1 MATNSRNTRNSS
13 SSSSGD
19 DYNSINSNRTSSSS
33 KSSLFDDL
41 EIKQH
46 IDIYGTCK
54 ECQYPKTSAEW
65 CRRCSSDRFREK
77 FGIWSSGNKDIDNFI
92 SNAQMTAI
100 GCSQVLEWIPWERF
114 SRIKHIGLGRFGSTY
129 SALWIDG
136 YITHWDSRRRIWGR
150 CDFGTKFVIKIIH
163 NSSSNI
169 SDFLNEL
176 ISHKNGRSGLIR
188 CYGITQHPITRD
200 YALVIRCIEND
211 FRSYLYKEIPFPE
224 HDWKTKLEIIADIAL
239 VLHRIHESDSLHRNF
254 HTGNILRQMN
264 SIIITE
270 LNISTM
276 GDDSPTISHS
286 SGIYGVL
293 PYIAPEMLRG
303 GPLTKSANIYSLGI
317 IMWEIATQRPPFDL
331 NSHDKFLAQRICCG
345 LRPHIDQNMPKS
357 LAKLIKRCWDANIEN
372 RPEAEEVYIW
382 VQWWL
387 DLCNDSTSD
396 IAAEFNIADQEGK
409 LKDGLSW
416 IHPEAIYTT
425 RHLEFQSL
433 PEPENFSPE
442 TYHNMVAFCARI
454 HHTDDMDCHLD
465 SEITDIFAISSQFS
479 RRPSTFLN
487 GSIASTPTN
496 TSKESL
502 LYRMPG
508 AYIGSV
514 SDGIDNTWKGIEN
527 AELKQN
533 IDDLKKN

>member
-1 MATNSRNTRNSS
+1 MATNSRNSS

-54 ECQYPKTSAEW
+54 ECQSPKTSAEW
-65 CRRCSSDRFREK
+65 CRKCNSK
-77 FGIWSSGNKDIDNFI
+77 NFGTWSSGNKDIDNFI
-92 SNAQMTAI
+92 STAQSTAI
-100 GCSQVLEWIPWERF
+100 GCSQILEWIPWERF
-114 SRIKHIGLGRFGSTY
+114 SRIKHVGLGRFGSTY
-129 SALWIDG
+129 SALWMDG
-136 YITHWDSRRRIWGR
+136 YITHWDSRRGTWGR
-150 CDFGTKFVIKIIH
+150 CDSGTKFVIKIIQ
-163 NSSSNI
+163 NSSINI
-169 SDFLNEL
+169 SEFLNEL

-188 CYGITQHPITRD
+188 CYGITQHPSTRD

-239 VLHRIHESDSLHRNF
+239 VLHRIHESDSIHRNF

-270 LNISTM
+270 LNMLNM

-286 SGIYGVL
+286 SSIV
-293 PYIAPEMLRG
+293 
-303 GPLTKSANIYSLGI
+303 
-317 IMWEIATQRPPFDL
+317 MWEIATQRPPFDL
-331 NSHDKFLAQRICCG
+331 NAHDKFLAQRICCG

-387 DLCNDSTSD
+387 DLCNDSASD

-416 IHPEAIYTT
+416 IHPEAFYTT

-433 PEPENFSPE
+433 PEPENYSPD
-442 TYHNMVAFCARI
+442 TYHHMVAFCARI
-454 HHTDDMDCHLD
+454 HHSDDLDCHLD
-465 SEITDIFAISSQFS
+465 SEITDIF
-479 RRPSTFLN
+479 
-487 GSIASTPTN
+487 
-496 TSKESL
+496 
-502 LYRMPG
+502 
-508 AYIGSV
+508 
-514 SDGIDNTWKGIEN
+514 
-527 AELKQN
+527 
-533 IDDLKKN
+533 